1 MKHKPFESWIL
12 DNPSITKAEQQQ
24 LKEHLRGCPQCQK
37 LQAAWVENQNLIKA
51 AKVFSPQPGFSQ
63 RLQILLCKRREFEK
77 TRQVRRTL
85 LILVLLMGMA
95 SLIYMLQNNLLVT
108 WIVSAVSMIASLF
121 INTTKALAGIGELL
135 SETPVLLYGFGF
147 LSLGA
152 VAALLATSAFILWN
166 ILKKGSQEHAHDAED

>member
-1 MKHKPFESWIL
+1 MKHKLFESWIL
-12 DNPSITKAEQQQ
+12 DNPPITKAEQQQ
-24 LKEHLRGCPQCQK
+24 LREHLKNCPQCQK
-37 LQAAWVENQNLIKA
+37 LQVAWVENQNLIKA

-63 RLQILLCKRREFEK
+63 RWQIKLYKRRELEK

-85 LILVLLMGMA
+85 FILLLLMCMA
-95 SLIYMLQNNLLVT
+95 SLFFMLQNNLLVT

-147 LSLGA
+147 ISLGA
-152 VAALLATSAFILWN
+152 AAALLATSAFILWN
-166 ILKKGSQEHAHDAED
+166 ILKKGNREHDIED